1 MSKILGIDYG
11 KKRTGIAIT
20 DSLKIFSLSLDT
32 IPSTKLMIFL
42 EKILFKE
49 KIDEIVIG
57 LPKKFNNKN
66 FPIEK
71 EIKNLIFKIHKNYPK
86 LIIKRI
92 DERFTTKI
100 ALRSL
105 IELKLKKRKNKN
117 IINKI
122 SATIILQS
130 YLQNKKNN

>member
-42 EKILFKE
+42 EKIIFKE

-130 YLQNKKNN
+130 YLQNKKK

>member
-130 YLQNKKNN
+130 YLQNKKK